1 MTNNK
6 RKAIP
11 PLTDAEEAEIQREI
25 AADPD
30 APELTDEQAT
40 QRMTFAEAVR
50 RTRGPG
56 KKAPKETVT
65 LRLDPDVVE
74 AFKADGP
81 GWQGRVNEALRKAKK
96 LPNRAA

>member
-40 QRMTFAEAVR
+40 QRMTFAEA
-50 RTRGPG
+50 
-56 KKAPKETVT
+56 
-65 LRLDPDVVE
+65 
-74 AFKADGP
+74 
-81 GWQGRVNEALRKAKK
+81 LRKAKK
-96 LPNRAA
+96 LPNKAPSINLMEQGRKRPA